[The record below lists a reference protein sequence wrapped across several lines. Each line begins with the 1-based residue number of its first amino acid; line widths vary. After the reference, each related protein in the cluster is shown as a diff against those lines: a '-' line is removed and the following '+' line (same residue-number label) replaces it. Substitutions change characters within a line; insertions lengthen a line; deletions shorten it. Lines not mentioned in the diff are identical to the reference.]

1 MGQFPSYSRRLL
13 CKTRLINGPNI
24 NSIREWPDNALAS
37 REIIITFTM
46 MMMMIIMMMMMIMIV
61 SLSFFTVFTAN
72 AKGSMSRLWKGNRRR
87 TAQIFRRIQN
97 F

>member
-1 MGQFPSYSRRLL
+1 MFLARCAIHARSTYEANLD
-13 CKTRLINGPNI
+13 NNI
-24 NSIREWPDNALAS
+24 NSIREWPDGPY
-37 REIIITFTM
+37 IIITFTM
-46 MMMMIIMMMMMIMIV
+46 MMMMMMMIV

-72 AKGSMSRLWKGNRRR
+72 GEGSVSRLWKGNRRR

>member
-1 MGQFPSYSRRLL
+1 MFLARCAIHARSTYEANLD
-13 CKTRLINGPNI
+13 NNI
-24 NSIREWPDNALAS
+24 NSIREWPDGPY
-37 REIIITFTM
+37 IIITFTM
-46 MMMMIIMMMMMIMIV
+46 MMMMIV

-72 AKGSMSRLWKGNRRR
+72 GEESVSRLWKGNRRR